1 MYKSHMRS
9 RIPGLDCRM
18 SSGFLPERPGNT
30 IGSSAGFSQSSLSM
44 VLNSSIVGSRHWTA
58 DFSAVSST
66 ERNAFSAE
74 TNNGVPMQAFRP
86 L

>member
-1 MYKSHMRS
+1 MRS
-9 RIPGLDCRM
+9 
-18 SSGFLPERPGNT
+18 GFWSRLSDVQWLSTREPGNI
-30 IGSSAGFSQSSLSM
+30 IGSSAGFSSSPLLSM